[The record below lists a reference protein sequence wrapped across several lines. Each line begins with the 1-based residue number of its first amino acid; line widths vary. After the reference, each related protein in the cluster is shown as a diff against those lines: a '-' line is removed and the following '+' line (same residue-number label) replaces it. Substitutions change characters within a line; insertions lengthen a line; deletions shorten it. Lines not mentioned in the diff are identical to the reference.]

1 MLLKDKVAVIT
12 GGASGIGKATAL
24 KYTKEGAK
32 VVVADFNEAGAIETV
47 EQIKALGGEAV
58 AFKVDTTNFA
68 EVESLVDFT
77 VKTYGTINVMFNN
90 AGIGAT
96 NLINDFDEEIYQ
108 KVIAVNQHGVAYG
121 IACASKKMI
130 ELGVK
135 GVIINNGSVYGYLAN
150 RGALAYNA
158 SKGAVV
164 MMTKTSALD
173 LAPHG
178 IRVVCVAPGFVR
190 TPITNVLKEKGVE
203 DLYKNFQM
211 RKEFIEQED
220 IAGMVCLLA
229 MKEANVVNGSTV
241 MLDDGLTGF
250 KAHAEY

>member
-24 KYTKEGAK
+24 KYAKEGAR
-32 VVVADFNEAGAIETV
+32 VVVADFNEDGATETV
-47 EQIKALGGEAV
+47 EQIKDLGGVAV
-58 AFKVDTTNFA
+58 AYKVDASKFA
-68 EVESLVDFT
+68 EVEALVDFT
-77 VKTYGTINVMFNN
+77 VKTYGTIHVMFNN
-90 AGIGAT
+90 AGIGSS
-96 NLINDFDEEIYQ
+96 NLINDFNEEMYQ

-121 IACASKKMI
+121 IASASKKMI

-135 GVIINNGSVYGYLAN
+135 GTIINTASVYGYLAN
-150 RGALAYNA
+150 LGAFAYNA

-164 MMTKTSALD
+164 MMTKTAALD

-178 IRVVCVAPGFVR
+178 IRVVGVAPGFVN
-190 TPITNVLKEKGVE
+190 TPIIDGLKNKGLT

-211 RKEFIEQED
+211 RKEFIEPED

-229 MKEANVVNGSTV
+229 MEEANVVNGSVV

-250 KAHAEY
+250 KAHMY

>member
-24 KYTKEGAK
+24 KYAKEGAK
-32 VVVADFNEAGAIETV
+32 VVVADFNESGATEIV
-47 EQIKALGGEAV
+47 ELIKDLGGVAV
-58 AFKVDTTNFA
+58 AYKVDASKFA
-68 EVESLVDFT
+68 EVEALVDFT
-77 VKTYGTINVMFNN
+77 VKTYGTIHVMFNN
-90 AGIGAT
+90 AGIT
-96 NLINDFDEEIYQ
+96 TSNLINDFNEEMYQ

-121 IACASKKMI
+121 IASASKKMI

-135 GVIINNGSVYGYLAN
+135 GTIINTASVYGYLAN
-150 RGALAYNA
+150 LGAFAYNA

-164 MMTKTSALD
+164 MMTKTAALD

-178 IRVVCVAPGFVR
+178 IRVVGVAPGFVN
-190 TPITNVLKEKGVE
+190 TPILDGLKDKGLS

-211 RKEFIEQED
+211 RKEFIEPED

-229 MKEANVVNGSTV
+229 MEEANVVNGSVV

-250 KAHAEY
+250 KAHMY

>member
-24 KYTKEGAK
+24 KYAKEGAK
-32 VVVADFNEAGAIETV
+32 VVVADFNEDGATETV
-47 EQIKALGGEAV
+47 EQIKDSGGAGV
-58 AFKVDTTNFA
+58 AYKVDASKFA
-68 EVESLVDFT
+68 EVEALVDFT
-77 VKTYGTINVMFNN
+77 VKTYGTIDVMFNN
-90 AGIGAT
+90 AGIGIS
-96 NLINDFDEEIYQ
+96 NRINEFNEEMYQ

-121 IACASKKMI
+121 IASASKKMI

-135 GVIINNGSVYGYLAN
+135 GTIINTASVYGYLAN
-150 RGALAYNA
+150 LGAFAYNA

-164 MMTKTSALD
+164 MMTKTAALD

-178 IRVVCVAPGFVR
+178 IRVVGVAPGFVN
-190 TPITNVLKEKGVE
+190 TPIIDGLKNKGLT

-211 RKEFIEQED
+211 RKEFIEPED

-229 MKEANVVNGSTV
+229 MEEANVVNGSVV

-250 KAHAEY
+250 KAHMY